1 MYSVT
6 RINLKHGLLL
16 MLCAQAMD
24 KLHQQQAAAEAV
36 DADAEDEGTVNQEV
50 AELVVQ
56 RLEDGRRYAAS

>member
-1 MYSVT
+1 
-6 RINLKHGLLL
+6 